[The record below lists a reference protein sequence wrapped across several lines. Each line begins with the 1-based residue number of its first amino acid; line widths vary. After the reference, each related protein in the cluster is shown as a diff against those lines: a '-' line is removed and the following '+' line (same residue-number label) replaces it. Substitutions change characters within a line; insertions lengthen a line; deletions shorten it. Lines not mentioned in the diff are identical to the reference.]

1 MYYREITSRDDKAHE
16 DFIKKCIAE
25 GANFIWQIDHDN
37 NDEITIID
45 IGRYKDVK

>member
-1 MYYREITSRDDKAHE
+1 MFYRQITSTDDKVHE

-25 GANFIWQIDHDN
+25 GANFIYQIDHEN
-37 NDEITIID
+37 NKVTIID